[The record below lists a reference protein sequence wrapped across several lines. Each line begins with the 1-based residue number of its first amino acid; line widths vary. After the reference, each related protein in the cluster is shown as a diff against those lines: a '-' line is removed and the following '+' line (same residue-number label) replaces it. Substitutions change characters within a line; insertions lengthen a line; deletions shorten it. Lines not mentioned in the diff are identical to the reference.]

1 MRPFKHIQASSIEEA
16 AALAAHEDVMVIA
29 GGTDLLGTLKDECL
43 PFYPNYIVDLKS
55 IPGLDRIEETD
66 TELVIGALV
75 KLQDIADSEIVRTH
89 AQALAEAC
97 SRAASPTIR
106 QMGTIGGNI
115 CQMHRC
121 WYFRS
126 PNNRFVCSR
135 KGGKECYAYKG
146 DNRYHSILGIE
157 GGCLAASSHD
167 SAPALAALG
176 ATIITTAREIP
187 AEEFFAANG
196 VHSNILE
203 AGELVKEIRVPK
215 TAKSRFEKFALRK
228 AIDFPLVNCAVAED
242 REGGIH
248 VVLGACYPSP
258 KRMTEA
264 EEAVRGGITE
274 TSAQAAGDAAVSKA
288 MVLSHNEYK
297 VEIAR
302 TLVKRTLLRMVNE

>member
-1 MRPFKHIQASSIEEA
+1 MRPFKHIQASTIEEA

-43 PFYPNYIVDLKS
+43 PYYPNYLVDLKT
-55 IPGLDRIEETD
+55 IPGLDGIEETD

-75 KLQDIADSEIVRTH
+75 KLQDIADSELVKTH

-97 SRAASPTIR
+97 GRAASPTIR
-106 QMGTIGGNI
+106 NMGTIGGNI

-121 WYFRS
+121 WYFRC
-126 PNNRFVCSR
+126 PDNRFVCAR

-157 GGCLAASSHD
+157 GNCLAASSHD

-176 ATIITTAREIP
+176 ATIVTTARAIP
-187 AEEFFAANG
+187 AEEFFHANG
-196 VHSNILE
+196 MRSNVLE
-203 AGELVKEIRVPK
+203 DGELVKEIRVPK
-215 TAKSRFEKFALRK
+215 TEKSRFEKFALRK
-228 AIDFPLVNCAVAED
+228 SIDFPLVNCAVAED
-242 REGGIH
+242 AEGQIH
-248 VVLGACYPSP
+248 IVLGACYPSP
-258 KRMTEA
+258 KRMTDA
-264 EEAVRGGITE
+264 EECVKAGVTE
-274 TSAQAAGDAAVSKA
+274 ESAQAAGDAAVSKV

-302 TLVKRTLLRMVNE
+302 TLVKRTLLRLVNE